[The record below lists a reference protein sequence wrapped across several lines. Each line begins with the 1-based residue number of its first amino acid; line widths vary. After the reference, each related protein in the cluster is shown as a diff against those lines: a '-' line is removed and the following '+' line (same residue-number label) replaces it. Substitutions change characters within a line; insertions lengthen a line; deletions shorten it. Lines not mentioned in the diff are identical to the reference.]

1 MKEKNKICT
10 LLLLFSFLFLNSES
24 VFANSYYKENI
35 PFTLNMDD
43 FKTIPSKYLEFVEGV
58 DENTPFEKLLKLD
71 WKKKLNNDQSFVNG
85 YWVRFSVLN
94 NTNNKNIG
102 ISYNYNNEKKVFTLN
117 NKTVVEYPYWNEKNG
132 TWIEDARVRASYKF
146 IMSPNETTQVYSFF
160 RKKPFDRYMGRDSL
174 HRMTISSWENIST
187 HQFVKIAANL
197 ATFSIA
203 ITFAIYY
210 LFIFLVSKGNYLWL
224 SLSLFQISFLSI
236 TNLVLGR
243 ILQINQWLYA
253 SEFSLASIS
262 LLFSL
267 MLQFFRQ
274 SLNLKINYPVINKIF
289 VSAIIFYI
297 FMIILNLYSSLS
309 WPSIIYLDLNTYPPD
324 MSGPGIVKAKYL
336 FFPFILLLLT
346 SAVLSFLLWK
356 KGSLYAKYL
365 CISFALPFL
374 SVPISGLA
382 YLFYDFNWITWL
394 IINSAIGILFL
405 GMFITFGF
413 AVAQQLNDMKL
424 LALQQQVKLTE
435 AYQRFVP
442 PQLLKNLGKKSILDV
457 SLGDQVNV
465 EMSILFSDI
474 RSFTSISEKMT
485 PKENFLFLNSYLNKM
500 SPIIRENKGYIDKFM
515 GDGVMALFKS
525 SANDSIKAAI
535 GMQRYLNQY
544 NSNSYKDKT
553 HKINIGI
560 GINTGEMMLGTLGE
574 VNRMEGSVISDAVNL
589 ASRLEGLTKIY
600 KVGIIISEETYK
612 KINEEFFNIRFID
625 VVGVK
630 GKEKPVKIFEIFD
643 SDLDQ
648 LKRLKIDT
656 LEDFKSAVKDYF
668 QQNFEKSL
676 KLFLKINKINP
687 DDKVTEIYINRC
699 EKIIKGEWNPDSWD
713 GINRLDQ
720 K

>member
-1 MKEKNKICT
+1 MREKNKIYT
-10 LLLLFSFLFLNSES
+10 LLLLLIFLFLNFGS
-24 VFANSYYKENI
+24 VFANSEYKDNI
-35 PFTLNMDD
+35 PFTLNAND
-43 FKTIPSKYLEFVEGV
+43 FETIPSKYLEFVEGF
-58 DENTPFEKLLKLD
+58 DQNTPFEKLLKLD
-71 WKKKLNNDQSFVNG
+71 WKRKLNNDQSFVNG
-85 YWVRFSVLN
+85 YWVRFNVLN
-94 NTNNKNIG
+94 NTKKKNIG
-102 ISYNYNNEKKVFTLN
+102 LSYNYNNEKKVFTLN
-117 NKTVVEYPYWNEKNG
+117 NKTVVEYPYWNEKNDR
-132 TWIEDARVRASYKF
+132 WIEDGRVRASYKV
-146 IMSPNETTQVYSFF
+146 IMNPNEKTQVYSFF

-174 HRMTISSWENIST
+174 HRMTISSWENIRT

-243 ILQINQWLYA
+243 IFQINQWLYA

-262 LLFSL
+262 LLFLL

-274 SLNLKINYPVINKIF
+274 SLNLKINYPAINKIF

-309 WPSIIYLDLNTYPPD
+309 WPSIIYLDLNAYPPD

-356 KGSLYAKYL
+356 KGSSYAKYL

-394 IINSAIGILFL
+394 IINSAVGILFL

-485 PKENFLFLNSYLNKM
+485 PKENFSFLNSYLNQM

-643 SDLDQ
+643 SDSGQ

-656 LEDFKSAVKDYF
+656 LEDFKNADKDYF

-676 KLFLKINKINP
+676 KLFLKINTINP
-687 DDKVTEIYINRC
+687 DDKVTEIFINRC
-699 EKIIKGEWNPDSWD
+699 EKIINGEWNPDLWD

>member
-1 MKEKNKICT
+1 VKIKNKIYT
-10 LLLLFSFLFLNSES
+10 LLNLLGFLFFSFEN
-24 VFANSYYKENI
+24 VFANVDNKDNI
-35 PFTLNMDD
+35 TFILNTDD
-43 FKTIPSKYLEFVEGV
+43 FETIPSKHLEFVEGF
-58 DENTPFEKLLKLD
+58 DQNTPFEKLFKLD
-71 WKKKLNNDQSFVNG
+71 WKKKLQNDQSFVDG
-85 YWVRFSVLN
+85 YWVRFSVQN
-94 NTNNKNIG
+94 NTNKKNIG
-102 ISYNYNNEKKVFTLN
+102 VTFNYNNEKKVFSLN
-117 NKTVVEYPYWNEKNG
+117 NKTVTEYPYWNEKHDR
-132 TWIEDARVRASYKF
+132 WIDDGRVRASYKV
-146 IMSPNETTQVYSFF
+146 IMNPNETTQVYSFF

-197 ATFSIA
+197 ATFAIA

-236 TNLVLGR
+236 TNLVIGR
-243 ILQINQWLYA
+243 IIGINSWFYA

-262 LLFSL
+262 LLFL
-267 MLQFFRQ
+267 LLLQFFRQ
-274 SLNLKINYPVINKIF
+274 SLNLKVNYPVFNKIF
-289 VSAIIFYI
+289 VSTIIFYI
-297 FMIILNLYSSLS
+297 VMIFLNLYTSLS
-309 WPSIIYLDLNTYPPD
+309 WPSIMYLDLNLYPPD
-324 MSGPGIVKAKYL
+324 MNGPGLVKVKYL
-336 FFPFILLLLT
+336 FAPFTFLLLT
-346 SAVLSFLLWK
+346 SAVISFLLWK
-356 KGSLYAKYL
+356 KGSSYAKYL

-374 SVPISGLA
+374 SAPISGLA

-394 IINSAIGILFL
+394 IINSAVGILFL

-442 PQLLKNLGKKSILDV
+442 QQLLKNLGKDSILDV

-485 PKENFLFLNSYLNKM
+485 PKENFSFLNSYLNQM

-535 GMQRYLNQY
+535 GMQRYLKQY
-544 NSNSYKDKT
+544 NSNSFKNKT

-560 GINTGEMMLGTLGE
+560 GINTGEMMLGTLGD

-600 KVGIIISEETYK
+600 KVGIIISEETYNN
-612 KINEEFFNIRFID
+612 INKDLFNTRFID
-625 VVGVK
+625 VVAVK
-630 GKEKPVKIFEIFD
+630 GKDKPVKIFEIFD
-643 SDLDQ
+643 SDLAK
-648 LKRLKIDT
+648 LKHLKIDT
-656 LEDFKSAVKDYF
+656 LEDFKEAVSDYF
-668 QQNFEKSL
+668 QKNFKKAL

-687 DDKVTEIYINRC
+687 YDKVTEIYINRC
-699 EKIIKGEWNPDSWD
+699 QKIIKGGMPLDLWD

>member
-1 MKEKNKICT
+1 MREKNKICT
-10 LLLLFSFLFLNSES
+10 LLLLLSFLFLNFES
-24 VFANSYYKENI
+24 VFANSYYKDNI
-35 PFTLNMDD
+35 PFTLNMED
-43 FKTIPSKYLEFVEGV
+43 FETIPSKYLEFVEGV
-58 DENTPFEKLLKLD
+58 DQNTPFEKLLKLD

-117 NKTVVEYPYWNEKNG
+117 NNTVVEYPYWNEKNG

-146 IMSPNETTQVYSFF
+146 IMSPNEITQVYSFF

-174 HRMTISSWENIST
+174 HRMTISSWENIRT

-267 MLQFFRQ
+267 MLEFFRQ

-297 FMIILNLYSSLS
+297 FMIVLNLYSSLS
-309 WPSIIYLDLNTYPPD
+309 WPSIIYLDLNSYPPD

-336 FFPFILLLLT
+336 FAPFILLLLT

-356 KGSLYAKYL
+356 KGSSYAKYL

-374 SVPISGLA
+374 SAPISGLA

-394 IINSAIGILFL
+394 IINSAVGILFL

-442 PQLLKNLGKKSILDV
+442 PQLLKNLGKKSIIDV

-485 PKENFLFLNSYLNKM
+485 PKENFSFLNSYLNQM

-574 VNRMEGSVISDAVNL
+574 ANRMEGSVISDAVNL

-600 KVGIIISEETYK
+600 KIGIIISEETYNN
-612 KINEEFFNIRFID
+612 INKEFFNIRFID

-643 SDLDQ
+643 SDIDQ
-648 LKRLKIDT
+648 LKLLKIDT
-656 LEDFKSAVKDYF
+656 LEDFKRAVKYYF

-687 DDKVTEIYINRC
+687 HDKVTEIFINRC
-699 EKIIKGEWNPDSWD
+699 EKIIKGEWNPDLWD